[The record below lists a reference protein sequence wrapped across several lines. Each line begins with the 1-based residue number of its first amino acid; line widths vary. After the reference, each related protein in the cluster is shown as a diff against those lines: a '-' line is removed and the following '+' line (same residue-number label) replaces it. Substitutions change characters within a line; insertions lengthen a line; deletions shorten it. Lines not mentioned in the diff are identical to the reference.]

1 MAEFNAGWQAAGR
14 EAGEGFE
21 SFLHDV
27 HLKREAAIA
36 AIGLVLQNQV
46 KNELSTPGRGRIRQR
61 LARRVGKLGRRG
73 ARTNIAKASRA
84 SAPGDPPAPD
94 TGALRNSILYHAD
107 HGVHIVGTNQV
118 QAAALEFGTTHAG
131 RGRRTVIL
139 PRPYF
144 RPALEKARAEMGK
157 VISVVMRFGSGH

>member
-1 MAEFNAGWQAAGR
+1 MSEFNAGWHSAGH
-14 EAGEGFE
+14 EAGEGFN

-27 HLKREAAIA
+27 HLKREAALA
-36 AIGLVLQNQV
+36 GIGLVLQTQI

-73 ARTNIAKASRA
+73 ARTNISRAGRA

-107 HGVHIVGTNQV
+107 HGVHIVGTDQV
-118 QAAALEFGTTHAG
+118 QAAALEFGTSKAG
-131 RGRRTVIL
+131 RGHRTVIL

-144 RPALEKARAEMGK
+144 RPALEKAREAMGK
-157 VISVVMRFGSGH
+157 AIAVAFRFGV

>member
-1 MAEFNAGWQAAGR
+1 MSEFNAGWRAAGR

-27 HLKREAAIA
+27 HLKRDAAIA
-36 AIGLVLQNQV
+36 AIGLVLQNQI
-46 KNELSTPGRGRIRQR
+46 KNQLSTPGQGRIRQR

-73 ARTNIAKASRA
+73 ARTNIARAGRA
-84 SAPGDPPAPD
+84 SAPGESPAPD

-107 HGVHIVGTNQV
+107 HGVHIVGTDQV
-118 QAAALEFGTTHAG
+118 QAAALEFGTNRAG
-131 RGRRTVIL
+131 RGRGTTIL

-144 RPALEKARAEMGK
+144 RPALEKAREAMGK
-157 VISVVMRFGSGH
+157 TIAVMMRFGV